1 MDWVV
6 RERFI
11 HGFTADELQRSDDP
25 LHNRPCKLD
34 GMDRKSLLKLRE
46 EQERFFGGRS
56 AEELKCYVLKHVW
69 PKKWIEYSIEDDKV
83 VFRWRIEPTEDIR
96 DPRSNPGS

>member
-1 MDWVV
+1 MDWVL

-11 HGFTADELQRSDDP
+11 QGFTVDELQRSDDP
-25 LHNRPCKLD
+25 LRNRPCKLD

-56 AEELKCYVLKHVW
+56 LEELKC
-69 PKKWIEYSIEDDKV
+69 
-83 VFRWRIEPTEDIR
+83 
-96 DPRSNPGS
+96 